1 MLANDIEEIN
11 VWNVMYEYTLFVI
24 DSTLYIIN
32 LDKQNSGFAIRLWEG
47 FQGKRCEISFIG
59 SFVGYHRSLVYVASP
74 SEIRIFSLEDDVES
88 GADIRDISAPR
99 QY

>member
-47 FQGKRCEISFIG
+47 F
-59 SFVGYHRSLVYVASP
+59 
-74 SEIRIFSLEDDVES
+74 
-88 GADIRDISAPR
+88 
-99 QY
+99 